1 MTTGD
6 HFEVANADLIV
17 TSLGK
22 RREVME
28 VTATVTGGPKTM
40 IMKPIIVYITQAP
53 GPPERVFRH
62 LPLQGAD
69 ERLLRPL

>member
-1 MTTGD
+1 MGD
-6 HFEVANADLIV
+6 HFEVANGDLTV

-28 VTATVTGGPKTM
+28 VTAIVTGGSKTM

-53 GPPERVFRH
+53 GPPERVFWH

>member
-6 HFEVANADLIV
+6 HFEVANGGLIV
-17 TSLGK
+17 TSSGK

-28 VTATVTGGPKTM
+28 ATATVTGGAKTM
-40 IMKPIIVYITQAP
+40 IMKPIIVFLTQAS
-53 GPPERVFRH
+53 GPPERVFWH